1 MLLMIDNYDSFTYN
15 IVQYFLELGK
25 DIEIIRN
32 DSVSI
37 GELFEE
43 TFSALIVSPGP
54 CTPKKAGI
62 TCAAI
67 RKASDLNIPVF
78 GICLGLQAICEVFGG
93 SIKKA
98 PEVMHGKTSMIYHN
112 GKDIFFGIPSPF
124 KGMRYHSLVL
134 DKSTIPKT
142 LEITAR
148 TESDVI
154 MGVKHRNKK
163 IYGVQFHPESILSEY
178 GHKILQNFLDIIY

>member
-1 MLLMIDNYDSFTYN
+1 MIDNYDSFTYN
-15 IVQYFLELGK
+15 IVQYFLELGE
-25 DIEIIRN
+25 DIETIRN
-32 DSVSI
+32 DSVSTE
-37 GELFEE
+37 ELFEKS
-43 TFSALIVSPGP
+43 FSALIISPGP
-54 CTPKKAGI
+54 CTPQEAGI
-62 TCAAI
+62 TCEAI
-67 RKASDLNIPVF
+67 KKASDLNIPVL

-98 PEVMHGKTSMIYHN
+98 PEIMHGKTSEIYHN
-112 GKDIFFGIPSPF
+112 GKNIFSGIPSPF

-134 DKSTIPKT
+134 DNSTIPEP

-154 MGVKHRNKK
+154 MGAMHKNKK

-178 GHKILQNFLDIIY
+178 GYKMFQNFLNIVTI